1 MTRIKVCGLVDVDH
15 ALAAARAGADYL
27 GLVFATSR
35 RQLSPEKAGQ
45 ISEAVHR
52 LSPRPQLVGV
62 FVNAPAADVNRIAR
76 CCRLD
81 LVQLSGGE
89 KWQYCRQIERPIV
102 KVIHAVA
109 GKFAEDIT
117 AEIEEGCQLLKEPVF
132 MLDSQAEDTY
142 GGTGKTFDWQL
153 AADIAARFPV
163 IIAGGLTPENV
174 GQLIRR
180 AMPWGVDVSSGV
192 ETDGEKD
199 IGKIRTFIENVR
211 RADMEAAIDK
221 R

>member
-1 MTRIKVCGLVDVDH
+1 MTRIKVCGLTEVDH
-15 ALAAARAGADYL
+15 ALAAAGAGADYL
-27 GLVFATSR
+27 GLVFAPSR

-52 LSPRPQLVGV
+52 LSPRTQVVGV
-62 FVNAPAADVNRIAR
+62 FVNAPVADVNRIAR

-89 KWQYCRQIERPIV
+89 EWQYCRQIGRPVV
-102 KVIHAVA
+102 KVIHASA
-109 GKFAEDIT
+109 GMSAEDIT
-117 AEIEEGCQLLKEPVF
+117 AEIKEGYQLLKEPMF
-132 MLDSQAEDTY
+132 MLDSQAKDAY

-180 AMPWGVDVSSGV
+180 ARPWGVDVSGGV

-199 IGKIRTFIENVR
+199 VGKIRTFIENVR
-211 RADMEAAIDK
+211 RADMEEGH
-221 R
+221 